1 MEERRRGFALSGTRR
16 SAYRKVAHRGDAR
29 CDARDADVQFPYR
42 IDEFRQMVVSAIDQP
57 FSLFFSL
64 SFSPLLFLLFS
75 FSLTSAQHRSI
86 PAGIRNPALQPTFIN
101 QTRYF
106 KITTTA
112 TATFSSSPFPFSI
125 SE

>member
-64 SFSPLLFLLFS
+64 SLSPLFFFFFSPSLLLPPSIDLFRPES
-75 FSLTSAQHRSI
+75 
-86 PAGIRNPALQPTFIN
+86 GIR
-101 QTRYF
+101 RYNLLSLI
-106 KITTTA
+106 KRD
-112 TATFSSSPFPFSI
+112 I
-125 SE
+125 SK